1 MPSLK
6 AIKRRIASVSNT
18 QQIMKAMN
26 MVSASKVHKNKLKM
40 EAIKPLFDDTK
51 DFFDQGIAFE
61 NQEDNIYFASR
72 SRRSTAYIVIS
83 GERGLCGSY
92 NSNVLKAALSHMENE
107 NIETK
112 EKIITIGAKGKDF
125 FVRRNKNVVDDHPG
139 VLENISYSVA
149 EDIAVS
155 LTKMFVE
162 DDENLGNYDNHE
174 NQGNLIDEI
183 YIVYTQFETLLSH
196 IPTVVKLLPF
206 EPSVPENV
214 IESDD
219 TVIYEPDVYT
229 YLKKAVPIYL
239 AMYIYGAMVEASVC
253 EQASRMISMDAAAR
267 NAEEIVDDLTLLYN
281 RQRQSVITQEIS
293 EIVGGAN
300 AI

>member
-26 MVSASKVHKNKLKM
+26 MVSASKVHKNKMKL
-40 EAIKPLFDDTK
+40 EAIEPMFNSAKA
-51 DFFDQGIAFE
+51 FFDQGISFD
-61 NQEDNIYFASR
+61 NQEDNIYFAPR
-72 SRRSTAYIVIS
+72 SVKNTAYIVIS

-92 NSNVLKAALSHMENE
+92 NSNVLKAALSHMEIENAGTNE
-107 NIETK
+107 Q
-112 EKIITIGAKGKDF
+112 IITIGAKGKEF
-125 FVRRNKNVVDDHPG
+125 FTRRNKFIVNDYAG
-139 VLENISYSVA
+139 VLENVPYSVA
-149 EDIAVS
+149 EDIAVY
-155 LTKMFVE
+155 LADRFVE
-162 DDENLGNYDNHE
+162 DEYSQEDPEG
-174 NQGNLIDEI
+174 LIDEI

-196 IPTVVKLLPF
+196 SVHVKKLLPF
-206 EPSVPENV
+206 KPG
-214 IESDD
+214 IADFDD
-219 TVIYEPDVYT
+219 TMIYEPDVHT

-239 AMYIYGAMVEASVC
+239 AMVIYGAMVESSVC